1 MKKIKSGF
9 DYKGDEVSLVKLTA
23 EYNQEPD
30 DSSNGEV
37 QELKI
42 TTEDAGG
49 GTYYV
54 IETKRWAIDK
64 VEDLVF
70 ILEDFKKRF
79 AIQK

>member
-1 MKKIKSGF
+1 MKKIKNGF

-23 EYNQEPD
+23 EYNQEA
-30 DSSNGEV
+30 DSSSNEEV

-42 TTEDAGG
+42 TTKDNGG
-49 GTYYV
+49 GAYYI
-54 IETKRWAIDK
+54 IETKRWAFSEI
-64 VEDLVF
+64 EDLVL